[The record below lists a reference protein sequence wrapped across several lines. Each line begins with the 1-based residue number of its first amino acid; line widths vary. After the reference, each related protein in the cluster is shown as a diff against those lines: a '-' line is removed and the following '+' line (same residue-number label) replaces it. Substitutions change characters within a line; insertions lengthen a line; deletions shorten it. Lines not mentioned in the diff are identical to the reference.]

1 MARPRLG
8 IGELGE
14 VAYTQLGHRKVRAR
28 ARYRDAT
35 GTTRQIEATGTS
47 QSAAKRALEQRLK
60 ERGAGAGNT
69 ITSTTLVRDLLA
81 VWLVDVE
88 QSGRRRPQTL
98 ARYKAVA
105 ENIVVPGLGGVELW
119 EATTDRLHTFLGKE
133 AATRPGQA
141 KHARVVLLGAFSLAV
156 QRGAVAV
163 NPVTGARLPAGEKAE
178 PRALTIE
185 EVHRLRAGVR
195 AYVSDPDQVG
205 HPRPKDLP
213 AIIDV
218 MLGTGARIGE
228 VLALRWSDIDLGATP
243 VRITINGTVVQ
254 LAGGVMRQGV
264 PKTSSSFR
272 VVTVPG
278 FVADA
283 LLARSVEEWPN
294 DGDLVF
300 PSSTGTLRWTNNVQ
314 RQWRAAR
321 ASKHLDGLDWVNLH
335 ALRKTVATLVE
346 RSSTVHDAA
355 ALLGHS
361 SPAITGRVYVERASV
376 APDVSAAL
384 EALGG

>member
-1 MARPRLG
+1 M
-8 IGELGE
+8 
-14 VAYTQLGHRKVRAR
+14 
-28 ARYRDAT
+28 
-35 GTTRQIEATGTS
+35 
-47 QSAAKRALEQRLK
+47 
-60 ERGAGAGNT
+60 
-69 ITSTTLVRDLLA
+69 
-81 VWLVDVE
+81 E
-88 QSGRRRPQTL
+88 QSGRRRPRTL

-119 EATTDRLHTFLGKE
+119 EATTDRLHTFLGRGTV
-133 AATRPGQA
+133 TRPGRA
-141 KHARVVLLGAFSLAV
+141 KHARVLLLEAFALAV
-156 QRGAVAV
+156 QRGAVGV
-163 NPVTGARLPAGEKAE
+163 NPVTGARLPAREKDE
-178 PRALTIE
+178 PRALTVE

-195 AYVSDPDQVG
+195 AYVGDPEQVG

-228 VLALRWSDIDLGATP
+228 GLALRWSDVDLGAA
-243 VRITINGTVVQ
+243 RSGSRSGTVVQ
-254 LAGGVMRQGV
+254 LAGGVGRQGV

-283 LLARSVEEWPN
+283 LLAWSVEEWPN
-294 DGDLVF
+294 EGDLVF
-300 PSSTGTLRWTNNVQ
+300 PSGTGTLRWTHNVQ

-321 ASKHLDGLDWVNLH
+321 ASKHLDGLEWVNLH
-335 ALRKTVATLVE
+335 VLRRTVATLVE

-361 SPAITGRVYVERASV
+361 SPALTGRVHVERAGV

-384 EALGG
+384 EAPGG